1 MFRLI
6 SDDTLKHV
14 NLSKSD
20 LQVKAMIVS
29 KCATL
34 HIKKFPKQT
43 KKKVKQMKI
52 TLNIMKIPEF
62 YKGRH

>member
-52 TLNIMKIPEF
+52 TLNIMKISEF